1 MDLSIDLLAKTQNGM
16 NKKSQSPELT
26 IEDILGNDDILNEF
40 KYNSFSLLNISS
52 IINPDIFRNIV
63 SFIIHEFSDDDI
75 QRRVNEINDKH
86 PELACETLFENFK
99 FIYRNKFPYNASE
112 ILSMDIP
119 QITKMFF
126 YKELTYKDE
135 DIFEELD
142 ESSVKNIE
150 EDIFLTPNST
160 EKNNEFKEKYEMLDY
175 FFSFLESDEELNVV
189 LCGYFLKV
197 FNRLAIS
204 KNVQVLI
211 KE

>member
-1 MDLSIDLLAKTQNGM
+1 
-16 NKKSQSPELT
+16 
-26 IEDILGNDDILNEF
+26 
-40 KYNSFSLLNISS
+40 
-52 IINPDIFRNIV
+52 
-63 SFIIHEFSDDDI
+63 
-75 QRRVNEINDKH
+75 
-86 PELACETLFENFK
+86 
-99 FIYRNKFPYNASE
+99 
-112 ILSMDIP
+112 MDIP

-142 ESSVKNIE
+142 ECSVKNIE